1 LRLEVCDRRSLSQ
14 VISELVVH
22 REEPSAADSPLEVAD
37 EVDDVALAQVMRVV
51 PLGAG
56 VLAGGAVAL
65 LVLGYLLIYLL
76 VFIPRGTV
84 G

>member
-1 LRLEVCDRRSLSQ
+1 MECIMKPDQPSVAHSS
-14 VISELVVH
+14 SE
-22 REEPSAADSPLEVAD
+22 S
-37 EVDDVALAQVMRVV
+37 DDVDERALAQVMRVV

-56 VLAGGAVAL
+56 IVAGTAVAL

>member
-1 LRLEVCDRRSLSQ
+1 M
-14 VISELVVH
+14 ISN
-22 REEPSAADSPLEVAD
+22 RGGTMQPDQPAAADSSFEVT
-37 EVDDVALAQVMRVV
+37 DDVDTDALARVMHTV

-56 VLAGGAVAL
+56 VLAGSAVAL
-65 LVLGYLLIYLL
+65 LVLGYLLIYIL

>member
-1 LRLEVCDRRSLSQ
+1 MESTVNSDHPSALHPS
-14 VISELVVH
+14 SEL
-22 REEPSAADSPLEVAD
+22 A
-37 EVDDVALAQVMRVV
+37 DDVDEAALAQVMRVV

-56 VLAGGAVAL
+56 VLAGAAVAL

>member
-1 LRLEVCDRRSLSQ
+1 MPSDQ
-14 VISELVVH
+14 
-22 REEPSAADSPLEVAD
+22 PSAADSPSEVAD
-37 EVDDVALAQVMRVV
+37 EVDTAALAEVMRVV

-56 VLAGGAVAL
+56 VLAGAAVAL
-65 LVLGYLLIYLL
+65 LVLGYLVIYLL

>member
-1 LRLEVCDRRSLSQ
+1 MHSDS
-14 VISELVVH
+14 
-22 REEPSAADSPLEVAD
+22 PSASDSPFEAA
-37 EVDDVALAQVMRVV
+37 DDVDEAALARVMRVV

>member
-1 LRLEVCDRRSLSQ
+1 
-14 VISELVVH
+14 
-22 REEPSAADSPLEVAD
+22 LEVAD
-37 EVDDVALAQVMRVV
+37 EVDEAALAQVMRVV

-65 LVLGYLLIYLL
+65 LVLGYLAIYLL
-76 VFIPRGTV
+76 VFLPRGPV

>member
-1 LRLEVCDRRSLSQ
+1 MPSDQ
-14 VISELVVH
+14 
-22 REEPSAADSPLEVAD
+22 PSAVDSPLEV
-37 EVDDVALAQVMRVV
+37 VDDVDEAALAQVMQDV
-51 PLGAG
+51 PWRAG

-65 LVLGYLLIYLL
+65 LVLGYLLIYLM

>member
-1 LRLEVCDRRSLSQ
+1 
-14 VISELVVH
+14 VH
-22 REEPSAADSPLEVAD
+22 SDQSSADSPFELA
-37 EVDDVALAQVMRVV
+37 DDVDEAALARVMRVV